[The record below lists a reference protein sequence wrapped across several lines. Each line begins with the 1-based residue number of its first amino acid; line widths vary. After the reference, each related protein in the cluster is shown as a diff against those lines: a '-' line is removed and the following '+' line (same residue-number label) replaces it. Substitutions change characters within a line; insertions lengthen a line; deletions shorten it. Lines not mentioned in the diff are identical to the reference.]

1 MNTQEMSGPSIKPCS
16 APDICGY
23 GIGQIDAN
31 FRDKSEIWANVSFL
45 FSVFK

>member
-1 MNTQEMSGPSIKPCS
+1 MSGPSIKPCS

-31 FRDKSEIWANVSFL
+31 FRDKSEI
-45 FSVFK
+45 